1 MEDALCTPYT
11 TLSTESIES
20 PGDGTSTLCG
30 EALTNVISLLLL
42 KNNRLFGALPSC
54 YGNKVIR
61 NAHGLN

>member
-30 EALTNVISLLLL
+30 EALTNVIILLLL
-42 KNNRLFGALPSC
+42 TANILLKLEYC
-54 YGNKVIR
+54 
-61 NAHGLN
+61 